1 MKRIRCMKLWSSI
14 LVTPMVYFE
23 HFCESQL
30 WIYLLIDIFWVD
42 FSMVWNLSRSLKKR
56 NLAKTLEKWY
66 FLEGARNGQETMER
80 LDINHDEDAWIRDM
94 RFWWP
99 LWCILITFMI
109 WSLKLRGFNKQNLAK
124 VFGFW
129 GVFGGW
135 GNRMTF
141 NDVQSSLPGLRD
153 FD

>member
-1 MKRIRCMKLWSSI
+1 MYETVIFDFGDPYDVFWAL
-14 LVTPMVYFE
+14 
-23 HFCESQL
+23 L
-30 WIYLLIDIFWVD
+30 WITA
-42 FSMVWNLSRSLKKR
+42 MNLSVDWYFLCWFFYGLKPLKK
-56 NLAKTLEKWY
+56 LKKTKPCKNVGKWY

-129 GVFGGW
+129 RFLGGEELRW
-135 GNRMTF
+135 NRMKF
-141 NDVQSSLPGLRD
+141 QSSLPGLRD
-153 FD
+153 FGLRF